1 MDGKSK
7 ILTTQED
14 KARIQSSQSKHS
26 SDGNTP
32 KDSFASRSQSA
43 ADKHTATTQEDKAR
57 IQSSQSK
64 HSSDGN
70 TPKDSF
76 ASRSQS
82 AADKHTAA
90 GRTNK

>member
-7 ILTTQED
+7 NLTTQED

-32 KDSFASRSQSA
+32 KDSFASRSQS
-43 ADKHTATTQEDKAR
+43 
-57 IQSSQSK
+57 S
-64 HSSDGN
+64 
-70 TPKDSF
+70 
-76 ASRSQS
+76 
-82 AADKHTAA
+82 ADKHTAA